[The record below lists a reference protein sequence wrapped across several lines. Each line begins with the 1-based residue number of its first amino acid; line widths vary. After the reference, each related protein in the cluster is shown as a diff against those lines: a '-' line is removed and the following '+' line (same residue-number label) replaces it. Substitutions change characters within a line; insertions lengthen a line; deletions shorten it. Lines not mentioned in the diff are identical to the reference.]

1 MATLENHASVA
12 ATLKLVREERSRLYR
27 FLRKLSFLEPLPSW
41 APFITARVT
50 IVSRQDLI
58 DGLAKRGI
66 RVHAPSEPGL
76 EHYVRIG
83 IGSRTAMDRLR
94 AALLEL
100 GPELDWLEIQEG
112 AAARMAS
119 R

>member
-50 IVSRQDLI
+50 IVSRQT
-58 DGLAKRGI
+58 
-66 RVHAPSEPGL
+66 SSM
-76 EHYVRIG
+76 
-83 IGSRTAMDRLR
+83 GSRSEAFASTPRRSPDWSTTSASASAPGRPWIACER
-94 AALLEL
+94 RSWSL
-100 GPELDWLEIQEG
+100 GPSLIG
-112 AAARMAS
+112 
-119 R
+119 

>member
-1 MATLENHASVA
+1 MATLEDRASVA

-41 APFITARVT
+41 APFVTARVT
-50 IVSRQDLI
+50 IVPRQDLI
-58 DGLAKRGI
+58 DGLAKWEI

-76 EHYVRIG
+76 EQYVRIG

-94 AALLEL
+94 TALLEL
-100 GPELDWLEIQEG
+100 GPELVD
-112 AAARMAS
+112 
-119 R
+119 